1 VPPPPVKEIVAVQ
14 PAAVAKD
21 SIAALPPAPLKEKP
35 AAEPKKPDSLL
46 VKEPIVK
53 PETKKDTVALAV
65 QQPAVKVAK
74 TPVTDSARTVI
85 SKDTAKAAPAKSKDS
100 AITQKPPSSKDSIT
114 KNVIKKPAVVNPVK
128 DSIPIVKKETPPQPV
143 TPAPVA
149 APALVNGLFVKDK
162 ESGHLVLLVLDKV
175 DRIFVN
181 EARNAFNRYNAQYPA
196 SRPLESLIEPLN
208 DNIKFLVMQPFDNAT
223 QASAYIQRV
232 DKLAATELI
241 PWLPREKYSFI
252 IVNAKNLET
261 IRSMKSVSEYISSL
275 KQLYPD

>member
-1 VPPPPVKEIVAVQ
+1 VPSKEITPVQ
-14 PAAVAKD
+14 PKAADTVQLNTAKE
-21 SIAALPPAPLKEKP
+21 PLKETP
-35 AAEPKKPDSLL
+35 LEEPKKPDSL
-46 VKEPIVK
+46 VVREPIPI
-53 PETKKDTVALAV
+53 PEVKKDTVALAV
-65 QQPAVKVAK
+65 QQPAVPAAK
-74 TPVTDSARTVI
+74 KPVIDSSRTANP
-85 SKDTAKAAPAKSKDS
+85 KDTAKAAPAKSKDS
-100 AITQKPPSSKDSIT
+100 VITRKAPSTKDSIAQ
-114 KNVIKKPAVVNPVK
+114 NVIKKPAVVSPVK
-128 DSIPIVKKETPPQPV
+128 DSIPVVKKEAPPQPV
-143 TPAPVA
+143 TPAPIA

-162 ESGHLVLLVLDKV
+162 ESGHLVLLVMDKV

-208 DNIKFLVMQPFDNAT
+208 DNIKFLVMQPFDNAI
-223 QASAYIQRV
+223 QASAYVQRV

-261 IRSMKSVSEYISSL
+261 IRSMKSVSEYISAL

>member
-1 VPPPPVKEIVAVQ
+1 VPSKEITPVQ
-14 PAAVAKD
+14 PKAADTVQLNTAKE
-21 SIAALPPAPLKEKP
+21 PLKETP
-35 AAEPKKPDSLL
+35 LAEPKKPDSL
-46 VKEPIVK
+46 VVREPIPI
-53 PETKKDTVALAV
+53 PEVKKDTVALAV
-65 QQPAVKVAK
+65 QQPAVPAAK
-74 TPVTDSARTVI
+74 KPVIDSSRTANP
-85 SKDTAKAAPAKSKDS
+85 KDTAKAAPAKSKDS
-100 AITQKPPSSKDSIT
+100 VITRKAPSTKDSIAQ
-114 KNVIKKPAVVNPVK
+114 NVIKKPAVVSPVK
-128 DSIPIVKKETPPQPV
+128 DSIPVVKKEAPPQPV
-143 TPAPVA
+143 TPAPIA

-162 ESGHLVLLVLDKV
+162 ESGHLVLLVMDKV

-208 DNIKFLVMQPFDNAT
+208 DNIKFLVMQPFDNAI
-223 QASAYIQRV
+223 QASAYVQRV

-261 IRSMKSVSEYISSL
+261 IRSMKSVSEYISAL